1 MSTLGLG
8 RWGSHS
14 HFSSEWPEQ
23 DLHAGARTGTSRWRG
38 EEPYGFVLNVAVKV
52 LLLPSSCI
60 TSLSWLVLFYFY
72 VGHLLL
78 WSEDQTKVDT
88 TVVFLFFSQHIT
100 YMSVFCP
107 QGVVYLNGP
116 TRVHDGGV
124 RLCIW
129 TSSFNSMCSVGEKG
143 CGYVWVYFFSVN
155 IPFLYSWWNVY
166 LHQARYW
173 PRCSFQI
180 LYF

>member
-1 MSTLGLG
+1 MRESQPLLIWMAWT
-8 RWGSHS
+8 GS
-14 HFSSEWPEQ
+14 PCRGQ
-23 DLHAGARTGTSRWRG
+23 DRYIKVEGWRTIWICAECGCESAAIAL
-38 EEPYGFVLNVAVKV
+38 Y
-52 LLLPSSCI
+52 SSCI

-88 TVVFLFFSQHIT
+88 TVVFLLFSQHIT
-100 YMSVFCP
+100 YMFVFCP

-155 IPFLYSWWNVY
+155 IPFLYSWWNVH